1 MNQQIA
7 QQAFEASAKLP
18 DVASAIGA
26 SRARAGQT
34 IAFTRECYDMST
46 SSAQEG
52 AKALAEV
59 VETIW
64 GSMKLL
70 HMRMLQNMAV
80 HAHALF
86 TGAHA
91 ITQARSVPEVVQL
104 QSELCLQGL
113 LTTSDQARE
122 FVDLSARASQHV
134 IETTLSAAT
143 RPMSIQLGDN
153 GSTEVSSPLQGS
165 SC

>member
-1 MNQQIA
+1 MNQQIV
-7 QQAFEASAKLP
+7 QQAFDTFEKRP

-26 SRARAGQT
+26 SRVSAGQN
-34 IAFTRECYDMST
+34 IAFARECFDMST

-64 GSMKLL
+64 GSTKLL

-80 HAHALF
+80 HANVLF
-86 TGAHA
+86 MAAHA
-91 ITQARSVPEVVQL
+91 ITQAKSVPEVVQL

-113 LTTSDQARE
+113 MTTSDQAKE
-122 FVDLSARASQHV
+122 FVDLSARAGQLV
-134 IETTLSAAT
+134 IETTLNAAT
-143 RPMSIQLGDN
+143 RPMNIPLGVN
-153 GSTEVSSPLQGS
+153 GPSEALPPLQGS
-165 SC
+165 PC

>member
-7 QQAFEASAKLP
+7 QQAFEASAELP

-26 SRARAGQT
+26 SRVRAGQN
-34 IAFTRECYDMST
+34 IAFARECYDMST

-64 GSMKLL
+64 GSTKLL
-70 HMRMLQNMAV
+70 HMRMLQNLAV
-80 HAHALF
+80 HANAVF
-86 TGAHA
+86 IAAHA
-91 ITQARSVPEVVQL
+91 ITQAKSVPEVVQL

-113 LTTSDQARE
+113 MTTSDQAKE
-122 FVDLSARASQHV
+122 FVDLSARAGQHV

-143 RPMSIQLGDN
+143 RPMHILGEN
-153 GSTEVSSPLQGS
+153 GSTEAASPLQGS

>member
-7 QQAFEASAKLP
+7 QQEFDTSEKLP

-26 SRARAGQT
+26 SRVRAGQNV
-34 IAFTRECYDMST
+34 AFARECYDMST

-64 GSMKLL
+64 GSAKLL

-80 HAHALF
+80 HANVLF
-86 TGAHA
+86 MAAHA
-91 ITQARSVPEVVQL
+91 ITQAKSVPEVVQL
-104 QSELCLQGL
+104 QSKLCLQGL
-113 LTTSDQARE
+113 MTTSDQAKE
-122 FVDLSARASQHV
+122 FGDLSARAGQHV
-134 IETTLSAAT
+134 IETILSAAT
-143 RPMSIQLGDN
+143 RPMNVQHRGD
-153 GSTEVSSPLQGS
+153 VV
-165 SC
+165 

>member
-1 MNQQIA
+1 MNQQIV
-7 QQAFEASAKLP
+7 QQAFDTSEKLP

-26 SRARAGQT
+26 SRVRAGQN
-34 IAFTRECYDMST
+34 IAFARECYDMST

-64 GSMKLL
+64 GSAKLL
-70 HMRMLQNMAV
+70 QMRMLQNMAV
-80 HAHALF
+80 HANVLF
-86 TGAHA
+86 MAAHA
-91 ITQARSVPEVVQL
+91 ITQAKSVPEVVQL

-113 LTTSDQARE
+113 MTTSDQAKE

-134 IETTLSAAT
+134 IETTLNAAT
-143 RPMSIQLGDN
+143 RPINVQLRGDA
-153 GSTEVSSPLQGS
+153 V
-165 SC
+165 

>member
-1 MNQQIA
+1 MNQQIV
-7 QQAFEASAKLP
+7 QQAFEISEKLP
-18 DVASAIGA
+18 DVATAIGA
-26 SRARAGQT
+26 SRASAGQN
-34 IAFTRECYDMST
+34 IAFARECYDMST

-64 GSMKLL
+64 GSTKLL
-70 HMRMLQNMAV
+70 HMRILQNMAV
-80 HAHALF
+80 HANALF
-86 TGAHA
+86 IAAHA
-91 ITQARSVPEVVQL
+91 ITQAKSVPEVVQL

-113 LTTSDQARE
+113 MTTSDQAKE
-122 FVDLSARASQHV
+122 FVDLSARAGQHV

-143 RPMSIQLGDN
+143 RSMSILGEN